1 MGNAVSFTTLSTWGG
16 LSLGSILTSAGI
28 WTLVGGALTYW
39 IRSRPLLLKQR
50 NDADGS
56 LRGDL
61 LERIDKLEAGAAAQ
75 VTKIEE
81 TRREYEA
88 KIEAKDAAHSAE
100 IGVMRHRMN
109 NLDQSLTMLLT
120 LIEENP
126 ERAQQAAKRV
136 REQREK
142 QEIIESAE
150 KSAISAAR
158 IVAAGAPK
166 L

>member
-120 LIEENP
+120 LI
-126 ERAQQAAKRV
+126 
-136 REQREK
+136 
-142 QEIIESAE
+142 
-150 KSAISAAR
+150 
-158 IVAAGAPK
+158 
-166 L
+166 